1 LTSNRPLIAVDL
13 NPAVRNSLTGT
24 EVFAVQLARL
34 LPEVAPE
41 LGWTFYASRP
51 QPDIRVD
58 LTVLPMSRLWSQV
71 RLPLELLRSRPRLLF
86 SPSHVV
92 PFASPVPA
100 LTVVH
105 DLAFER
111 FPNAYSTTDLTY
123 LRLTTAWAERR
134 CPILIAVSES
144 TRRDLVQLHGLDPA
158 RVQVVNPGGGEANG
172 RPSAAAADSER
183 LRRLGITEP
192 FALHVGRIEPRKNQL
207 TALAAV
213 ERAGVLSLV
222 CAGRIADEDMAAR
235 LRASPLCSVL
245 GEVDSEI
252 RDALYRRAVALVF
265 PSLYEG
271 FGFPVLEAMRSGLPV
286 VTVNSSSLP
295 EVGGDAALYASGPDD
310 VDGLAM
316 QLRRLAGDAPLRR
329 RLARAGRQR
338 AATFTWRRCAEGVAA
353 VIRSLLERS
362 PQGSVRPAGPS

>member
-1 LTSNRPLIAVDL
+1 LIAVDA
-13 NPAVRNSLTGT
+13 NPAVRSSQTGT

-51 QPDIRVD
+51 QPDIGID
-58 LTVLPMSRLWSQV
+58 LTVLPMPRLWSQM

-111 FPNAYSTTDLTY
+111 FPNAYSTTELAY
-123 LRLTTAWAERR
+123 LRLTTRWAERR
-134 CPILIAVSES
+134 CPLLIAVSES
-144 TRRDLVQLHGLDPA
+144 TRSDMVQLHGLDPA
-158 RVQVVNPGGGEANG
+158 RVRVVNPGGGEVDG
-172 RPSAAAADSER
+172 RSGAAAVDSGR

-207 TALAAV
+207 TALSAV
-213 ERAGVLSLV
+213 ERAGGLSLV
-222 CAGRIADEDMAAR
+222 CVGRIVDEAMAAR
-235 LRASPLCSVL
+235 LIASPLCSVL
-245 GEVDSEI
+245 GEVDIET
-252 RDALYRRAVALVF
+252 RDTLYRRAVALVF

-271 FGFPVLEAMRSGLPV
+271 FGFPILEAMRSGLPV

-295 EVGGDAALYASGPDD
+295 EVGGDIALYASGPDD
-310 VDGLAM
+310 VDGLAA
-316 QLRRLAGDAPLRR
+316 QLRRLIGDTGLRR
-329 RLARAGRQR
+329 RLGRAGRER

-362 PQGSVRPAGPS
+362 PQASDRPAGPS

>member
-1 LTSNRPLIAVDL
+1 LPDPDRCLRIDPPRPG
-13 NPAVRNSLTGT
+13 PA
-24 EVFAVQLARL
+24 AR
-34 LPEVAPE
+34 PGSGPGAGRES
-41 LGWTFYASRP
+41 GRRRGKR
-51 QPDIRVD
+51 Q
-58 LTVLPMSRLWSQV
+58 
-71 RLPLELLRSRPRLLF
+71 
-86 SPSHVV
+86 
-92 PFASPVPA
+92 
-100 LTVVH
+100 
-105 DLAFER
+105 
-111 FPNAYSTTDLTY
+111 
-123 LRLTTAWAERR
+123 AER
-134 CPILIAVSES
+134 
-144 TRRDLVQLHGLDPA
+144 G
-158 RVQVVNPGGGEANG
+158 
-172 RPSAAAADSER
+172 
-183 LRRLGITEP
+183 RRLGITEP